1 MNIREIFRNEL
12 ECNTRQKKRKNYR
25 QIAGEALSLNK
36 RPGMDCRAFRASDD
50 IVVKF
55 ANSDMLNGDE
65 IWITQLRSLE
75 QREMLAVKY

>member
-1 MNIREIFRNEL
+1 
-12 ECNTRQKKRKNYR
+12 
-25 QIAGEALSLNK
+25 
-36 RPGMDCRAFRASDD
+36 MDCRAFRASDD
-50 IVVKF
+50 ICVKF